1 MTRPGARLGP
11 AALSAARL
19 VAAALVAL
27 LGAAPRG
34 AAAQAAEH
42 EDEEAVAPLAD
53 HAPELRPLAGT
64 LARLRRSGAIR
75 LGYRPDAVPFS
86 FLDPRGRPVGYSLDL
101 CRAVSD
107 DAARELGIGGLRVEY
122 VPVTPDDRL
131 SRVAAGEVDLE
142 CGSTTSTLDR
152 QRLVAFSPTIFVSA
166 TRLTV
171 RRDGP
176 VKALV
181 DLRGRPVAVT
191 RGTTAVAVA
200 QDLSQRAGL
209 ALRLVEARDYAEAL
223 DLLASRR
230 ADAVAADEV
239 LIQGLLAQRHAA
251 AAHRLVGPPLSH
263 EPYALAF
270 QREDPAFAELVA
282 RTFRR
287 LAETR
292 AIATIYDR
300 WFMRPLPSGE
310 RLRIPMGRELEELW
324 RIQGLSAGG
333 S

>member
-1 MTRPGARLGP
+1 VSAAGRPRRARRGARI
-11 AALSAARL
+11 AAAGLAAL
-19 VAAALVAL
+19 VAAAPRPA
-27 LGAAPRG
+27 GAEGRG
-34 AAAQAAEH
+34 S
-42 EDEEAVAPLAD
+42 DDEAVTPLAD

-64 LARLRRSGAIR
+64 LARIRRTGAIR

-101 CRAVSD
+101 CRAVAD
-107 DAARELGIGGLRVEY
+107 DAARELGVDGLRVEY
-122 VPVTPDDRL
+122 LPVTPDDRL
-131 SRVAAGEVDLE
+131 SRVAAGEIDLE
-142 CGSTTSTLDR
+142 CGSTTSTVDR
-152 QRLVAFSPTIFVSA
+152 QRLVAFSPTLFVSA

-171 RRDGP
+171 RRDAP
-176 VKALV
+176 VRALR
-181 DLRGRPVAVT
+181 DLRGRPVAVI

-200 QDLSQRAGL
+200 QDLSQRSGL
-209 ALRLVEARDYAEAL
+209 ALRLVEARDYGEAL
-223 DLLASRR
+223 QLLASRR

-239 LIQGLLAQRHAA
+239 LIQGLLAQRHAT

-270 QREDPAFAELVA
+270 QRDDPAFAELVA

-292 AIATIYDR
+292 EIAALYDR
-300 WFMRPLPSGE
+300 WFVRPLPSGE
-310 RLRIPMGRELEELW
+310 RLRVPMSGELEELW
-324 RIQGLSAGG
+324 RIQGFSAGG